1 MCILKIIYI
10 YMSIITYYNLHIY
23 VHQTILVWKSFF
35 PLKKIGLCSDVAR
48 ENHTMSTALPGR
60 CSGRQG

>member
-1 MCILKIIYI
+1 
-10 YMSIITYYNLHIY
+10 MSIITYYNLHIY